1 MLQMRLFRSWVA
13 RLAVAPT
20 FFGFFAATATV
31 PVPAAATAIEAAQE
45 SSPQAQPQPGLG
57 EATFQRICAACHT
70 SIVSRASPTSDHP
83 PDPMIARALPREMLR
98 QLSAETVLTALTSGK
113 MKAQGS
119 TLTDAER
126 RAVSEYASGSR
137 FGAAAYGSTRTEKPN
152 LCKEQ
157 SPVEQFAH
165 APAWNG
171 WGNGPANLRF
181 QSRAAGGLTAAD
193 LPKLKLKWAFG
204 YTNTSTLRAQPTVF
218 GHRLFVATDSGEI
231 YALDAKTGCTY
242 WTHKADA
249 SVGTAPSVGPYK
261 TADGK
266 SGYAVYVG
274 DKSANVYALDADS
287 GTVLWKRRV
296 DDHKVA
302 GITGAPTLY
311 KGHLFVPIQG
321 VGEESV
327 GATNGY
333 PCCTFRGSIVALN
346 SSTGEVLW
354 KTYTVEKSMPRGKTA
369 NGVELF
375 GPSGGS
381 IWSAPTI
388 DVRRGLLYA
397 GTGNGFSEPSQ
408 PGTDAILAMDLKTGA
423 VRWTKQVE
431 GSDNWAMGCA
441 PKNPNNPACP
451 PELGPDYDFAASPA
465 LVRANGKDLLIAAQ
479 KSGLVYAL
487 DPDKQGA
494 IVWQHRYGKGSGLGG
509 QWGVAVDGER
519 FFIGTADLLTPTPG
533 GMHAIAIA
541 DGKSIWDVL
550 PQPKLCLKNPG
561 QICSAGQGSAPTAI
575 PGAVLSAGLDG
586 GLRAYSDKDGA
597 ILWTFDTNQDFETIN
612 GVAARGGGMDHGG
625 AIVVDGMVYL
635 NSGYG
640 GFVGHP
646 GNVLLALGL
655 D

>member
-1 MLQMRLFRSWVA
+1 MLQMRLSGSRVA
-13 RLAVAPT
+13 WRVVAPT
-20 FFGFFAATATV
+20 FLVFFAATA
-31 PVPAAATAIEAAQE
+31 AATAPVQEAA
-45 SSPQAQPQPGLG
+45 PQAGLG

-70 SIVSRASPTSDHP
+70 SIVSRASPTSDHA

-137 FGAAAYGSTRTEKPN
+137 FGAAAYGSSKTEKPN
-152 LCKEQ
+152 LCRKQ
-157 SPVEQFAH
+157 SPVEQFAT

-171 WGNGPANLRF
+171 WGNGPTNPRF

-231 YALDAKTGCTY
+231 YALDAKTGCRY
-242 WTHKADA
+242 WTHEADA

-274 DKSANVYALDADS
+274 DKSANVYALDADN
-287 GTVLWKRRV
+287 GAVLWKRRV
-296 DDHKVA
+296 DDHRVA
-302 GITGAPTLY
+302 GITGAPALY
-311 KGHLFVPIQG
+311 DGQLFVPVQG

-333 PCCTFRGSIVALN
+333 PCCTFRGSIVAMN
-346 SSTGEVLW
+346 SSTGEVVW
-354 KTYTVEKSMPRGKTA
+354 KTYTVDKPMPRGKTA
-369 NGVELF
+369 SGVELF

-408 PGTDAILAMDLKTGA
+408 PGTDAIIAMDLHTGA

-465 LVRANGKDLLIAAQ
+465 LVQSNGTDLLIAAQ

-487 DPDKQGA
+487 YPDKQGA

-509 QWGVAVDGER
+509 QWGVAVDGQR

-533 GMHAIAIA
+533 GMHAISIA
-541 DGKSIWDVL
+541 DGKSIWDVP

-561 QICSAGQGSAPTAI
+561 QLCNAGQGSAPTAI

-586 GLRAYSDKDGA
+586 GLRAYSAENGA
-597 ILWTFDTNQDFETIN
+597 ILWTLDTNEDFKTIN

-625 AIVVDGMVYL
+625 AIVVDGMMYL

-655 D
+655 N